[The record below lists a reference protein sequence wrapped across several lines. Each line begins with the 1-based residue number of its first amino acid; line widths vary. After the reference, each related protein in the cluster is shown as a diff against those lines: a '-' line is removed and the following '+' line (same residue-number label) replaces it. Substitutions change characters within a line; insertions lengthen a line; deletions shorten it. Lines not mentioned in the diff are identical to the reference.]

1 MARSKETYNKRDREK
16 KRQKKK
22 QDKQAKREERKEQGK
37 TSLDDMIVYID
48 ENGNFTDTPPDPTK
62 KKKIKAEN
70 IVIGVP
76 KKEDIEEPPFRT
88 GRVEFFNDEKGFGFI
103 KDLDTHEKF
112 FVHVRGLIDEIREGD
127 KVQFDL
133 AQGLKGLNA
142 VEVKKVD

>member
-22 QDKQAKREERKEQGK
+22 QDKLAKREERKEQGK

-48 ENGNFTDTPPDPTK
+48 ENGNFTNTPPDPTK

-70 IVIGVP
+70 IEIGVP
-76 KKEDIEEPPFRT
+76 KREDEEPVIRT
-88 GRVEFFNDEKGFGFI
+88 GRIEFFNDEKGFGFI

-112 FVHVRGLIDEIREGD
+112 FVHVKGLLEEVREGD
-127 KVQFDL
+127 KVTFDL